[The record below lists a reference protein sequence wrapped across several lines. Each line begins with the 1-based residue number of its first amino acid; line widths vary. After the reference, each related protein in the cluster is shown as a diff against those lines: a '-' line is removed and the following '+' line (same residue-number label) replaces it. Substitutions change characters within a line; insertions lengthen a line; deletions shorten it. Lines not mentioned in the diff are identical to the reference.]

1 MSNIHCYDFDVVVV
15 GGGPAGMAAAGV
27 AAKGHRVAIVDE
39 NFGLGG
45 QIWRG
50 QSSTTATG
58 NAEGR
63 TIAEWYR
70 RVQENEITHLAGLRV
85 FASPLPGILHAEGP
99 EGLYEIRY
107 GKLILAT
114 GARERF
120 LPFPGWTLRNV
131 MGAGGLQAMVKSG
144 LPIAGK
150 RVVVAGSGPLLLAVA
165 AYLHQHKAEV
175 VAVCEQAPLNKLAG
189 FALRLLGDPQK
200 LKQGIEYRRQLG
212 KTSYRAGWWPIEA
225 HGNGRVETVVISK
238 GDGIRELS
246 CDYLACGYH
255 LVPNTELAALLGC
268 EIKNGSVVVD
278 SLQQTSVPN
287 ILCAGESTGIGG
299 LEKSLIEG
307 EIAGLASIG
316 HSDQAQ
322 PLLRKKEKSLRFAAA
337 MDRTFALRPQLR
349 NLPKADTLVCRCEDV
364 RFERMQEHDCWRSAK
379 LHTRCGMGA
388 CQGRVCG
395 SAAEFLFGWNA
406 DSVRPPALPVRYGTI
421 AAAFAAQESFQ
432 EE

>member
-1 MSNIHCYDFDVVVV
+1 MSNIHCYDFDVVIV

-27 AAKGHRVAIVDE
+27 AAEGHRVAIVDE

-45 QIWRG
+45 QIWRS
-50 QSSTTATG
+50 QSRASATG
-58 NAEGR
+58 SAAGCS
-63 TIAEWYR
+63 IAEWYR
-70 RVQENEITHLAGLRV
+70 RAQEKEITHLAGLRV
-85 FASPLPGILHAEGP
+85 FALPQPGVLHAEGP
-99 EGLYEIRY
+99 EGLYELRY

-165 AYLHQHKAEV
+165 AYLHEHKAEV
-175 VAVCEQAPLNKLAG
+175 IAVCEQASMGRLAG

-200 LKQGIEYRRQLG
+200 LKQGIAYRRQLQ
-212 KTSYRAGWWPIEA
+212 KTAYRIGWWPVGA
-225 HGNGRVETVVISK
+225 HGNGHVETVAISN
-238 GDGIRELS
+238 GNMTREFS

-255 LVPNTELAALLGC
+255 LVPNTELPALVGC

-278 SLQQTSVPN
+278 ALQQTSIPN
-287 ILCAGESTGIGG
+287 VLCVGEPTGIGG

-307 EIAGLASIG
+307 EIAGLASTG
-316 HSDQAQ
+316 RMAQAE
-322 PLLRKKEKSLRFAAA
+322 PFLRKKEKSLRFAAV
-337 MDRTFALRPQLR
+337 MDRTFALRPELR
-349 NLPKADTLVCRCEDV
+349 GVPKADTLVCRCEDV
-364 RFERMQEHDCWRSAK
+364 SFERMREHDGWRSAK

-395 SAAEFLFGWNA
+395 SAAEFLFGWSA

-421 AAAFAAQESFQ
+421 AAASAAQESL
-432 EE
+432 